1 LASASAYRQIPD
13 CKIKVDGKPLELN
26 DDGALTKVEV
36 DLDVDLFGQCVLT
49 FNDPKLK
56 LMNGSMF
63 ESGVSVRVEIG
74 FHTKLKKVFDG
85 EVVALEPQFRRD
97 MPPSFKV
104 ICQESLHR
112 LALSQMTRA
121 FNDVDD
127 KEITTKI
134 AQEHGLSANAPAGT
148 KEHILQG
155 NITDAAFLRR
165 IAQKHGNHLRIEG
178 KKLIIGPPPSGADVQ
193 VSPGDGLKKIKVQ
206 IKSVQQVK
214 EISVHGWDPK
224 TKKEIVGKA
233 KGEGEIGKGSKEHGG
248 KATLSFAGHEHAPS
262 DVATAEKMAKG
273 RMRKVAEGFVKAHG
287 DMIGDPG
294 VLPGSFLNLD
304 KMGEKIDGRYRVE
317 HSVHAFSKH
326 GYFVNF
332 KAVRVGKKKP
342 PKPPKDGKHTW
353 STDDDDPEAKARGRD
368 DKQGEGSKD
377 KRNLRHLVL
386 AYDSGPSVDAAAD
399 ADWDKKN
406 NKPDVDDL
414 EFKYRWS
421 VDGPT
426 AEEQLDWA
434 KVKNERLEKLRFG
447 LVEAE
452 SESDEHVADRTKADH
467 KPQLQG
473 LSEQIVGSAGGGGS
487 GSGDT

>member
-1 LASASAYRQIPD
+1 
-13 CKIKVDGKPLELN
+13 
-26 DDGALTKVEV
+26 
-36 DLDVDLFGQCVLT
+36 
-49 FNDPKLK
+49 
-56 LMNGSMF
+56 
-63 ESGVSVRVEIG
+63 
-74 FHTKLKKVFDG
+74 
-85 EVVALEPQFRRD
+85 
-97 MPPSFKV
+97 
-104 ICQESLHR
+104 
-112 LALSQMTRA
+112 
-121 FNDVDD
+121 
-127 KEITTKI
+127 
-134 AQEHGLSANAPAGT
+134 
-148 KEHILQG
+148 
-155 NITDAAFLRR
+155 
-165 IAQKHGNHLRIEG
+165 
-178 KKLIIGPPPSGADVQ
+178 
-193 VSPGDGLKKIKVQ
+193 
-206 IKSVQQVK
+206 
-214 EISVHGWDPK
+214 
-224 TKKEIVGKA
+224 
-233 KGEGEIGKGSKEHGG
+233 
-248 KATLSFAGHEHAPS
+248 
-262 DVATAEKMAKG
+262 
-273 RMRKVAEGFVKAHG
+273 
-287 DMIGDPG
+287 
-294 VLPGSFLNLD
+294 
-304 KMGEKIDGRYRVE
+304 MGEKIDGRYRVE

-434 KVKNERLEKLRFG
+434 KVKNETLEKLRFG